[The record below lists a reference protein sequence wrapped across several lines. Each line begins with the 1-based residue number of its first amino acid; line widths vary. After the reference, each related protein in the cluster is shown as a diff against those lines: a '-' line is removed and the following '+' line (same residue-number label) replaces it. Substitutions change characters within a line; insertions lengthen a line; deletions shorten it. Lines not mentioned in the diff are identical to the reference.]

1 MSRALI
7 LEAQLLCVLNMRIAC
22 DKRSSIRELLAE
34 QIRNNPGLTLI
45 TLRFH
50 LTGWQTFPADRYA
63 GFGLRAAWLSQ
74 VSNNSRLGGFPIT
87 RYHF

>member
-7 LEAQLLCVLNMRIAC
+7 LEAQFLCDLNMRVAC
-22 DKRSSIRELLAE
+22 DKRCSFSSTRELLAE

-63 GFGLRAAWLSQ
+63 GFGLRAAWL
-74 VSNNSRLGGFPIT
+74 N
-87 RYHF
+87 